1 MLLSIQEFS
10 FLKTMRTQIDKL
22 LGFYRLFKKNRSAL
36 IGLYIVSI
44 LIFCAIFAPWLSPY
58 SPIIQDLDNRLL
70 PPVWEAGGSFKYL
83 LGTDDFGRDLLSRVI
98 YGARISLIIGLISI
112 GIAMF
117 FGVLMG
123 ATAGFYGG
131 IVDLVVMRVVDVML
145 SIPAILLAIVIVA
158 ILGPDLFNAMIA
170 IGVVA
175 IPTFAR
181 IVRGSVLAEKE
192 KEYVIASKTNGSGS
206 LRLIFIVILPNCATP
221 IIVQATMGFA
231 SAVLEAAGL
240 SFLGLGAQP
249 PTPEWGAML
258 SDSLQ
263 FITTAYWMIIFPGI
277 AIFLTVMG
285 FNLVGDG
292 LMDVLDP
299 KMKDK

>member
-1 MLLSIQEFS
+1 MNEKILEFY
-10 FLKTMRTQIDKL
+10 KQ
-22 LGFYRLFKKNRSAL
+22 FKKNRAAL
-36 IGLYIVSI
+36 VGAYIVLV
-44 LIFCAIFAPWLSPY
+44 LIICAIFAPLFTPY
-58 SPIIQDLDNRLL
+58 DPLIQNLDQRLL
-70 PPVWEAGGSFKYL
+70 PPVWSDGGMSGHI
-83 LGTDDFGRDLLSRVI
+83 LGTDDFGRDVLTRIL
-98 YGARISLIIGLISI
+98 YGARISLVI
-112 GIAMF
+112 GIISVSISLV

-123 ATAGFYGG
+123 AVAGFFGG
-131 IVDLVVMRVVDVML
+131 LADLIIMRIVDIML
-145 SIPAILLAIVIVA
+145 SIPAILLAIVIVS

-170 IGVVA
+170 IGIVG

-181 IVRGSVLAEKE
+181 IVRSSVLAEKE
-192 KEYVIASKTNGSGS
+192 KEYVVASKVNGSNNA
-206 LRLIFIVILPNCATP
+206 RLITKVVLPNCTTP
-221 IIVQATMGFA
+221 MIVQATMGFA

-258 SDSLQ
+258 ADSLQ
-263 FITTAYWMIIFPGI
+263 FITTAPWMIIFPGI

-299 KMKDK
+299 KLKEK

>member
-1 MLLSIQEFS
+1 MKNSILS
-10 FLKTMRTQIDKL
+10 
-22 LGFYRLFKKNRSAL
+22 FYKQYKKNKSAL
-36 IGLYIVSI
+36 VGAWIVFG
-44 LIFCAIFAPWLSPY
+44 LIFVAIFAPLLTSYDPL
-58 SPIIQDLDNRLL
+58 IQDINNRLI
-70 PPVWEAGGSFKYL
+70 PPMWEAKGSFAHI
-83 LGTDDFGRDLLSRVI
+83 LGTDDFGRDMFSRII
-98 YGARISLIIGLISI
+98 YGARISLTI
-112 GIAMF
+112 GIVSVGISLF
-117 FGVLMG
+117 FGVIMG
-123 ATAGFYGG
+123 LVAGYFGG
-131 IVDLVVMRVVDVML
+131 KVDIAIMRLVDMML
-145 SIPAILLAIVIVA
+145 SIPAILLAIVIVS

-170 IGVVA
+170 IGVVG

-181 IVRGSVLAEKE
+181 IIRSSVLGEKE
-192 KEYVIASKTNGSGS
+192 KEYVTASRINGSS
-206 LRLIFIVILPNCATP
+206 NIRLMSKVILPNCATP

-263 FITTAYWMIIFPGI
+263 FITTAPWMIVYPGI

-299 KMKDK
+299 KLKGRA

>member
-1 MLLSIQEFS
+1 MQKENTLLAFY
-10 FLKTMRTQIDKL
+10 KL
-22 LGFYRLFKKNRSAL
+22 FAKNRSAL
-36 IGLYIVSI
+36 VGLYIVI
-44 LIFCAIFAPWLSPY
+44 LLIICALCAPLLSPY
-58 SPIIQDLDNRLL
+58 SPIIQDLDQRLI
-70 PPVWEAGGSFKYL
+70 PPMWESGGSISHF
-83 LGTDDFGRDLLSRVI
+83 LGTDDFGRDLLSRII
-98 YGARISLIIGLISI
+98 YGARISLVIGLISI

-123 ATAGFYGG
+123 AVAGFYGG
-131 IVDLVVMRVVDVML
+131 TVDLIIMRIIDIML

-170 IGVVA
+170 IGIVA

-181 IVRGSVLAEKE
+181 IVRGSVLAEKH
-192 KEYVIASKTNGSGS
+192 KEYVIASRTNGSS
-206 LRLIFIVILPNCATP
+206 SFRLIFIVILPNCTSP
-221 IIVQATMGFA
+221 IIVQATMSFA

-263 FITTAYWMIIFPGI
+263 FITTAYWMIVFPGI

>member
-1 MLLSIQEFS
+1 MKDNILEFY
-10 FLKTMRTQIDKL
+10 KQ
-22 LGFYRLFKKNRSAL
+22 YKKNRSAL
-36 IGLYIVSI
+36 MGAWIVI
-44 LIFCAIFAPWLSPY
+44 ALIFCAIFAPLLTSY
-58 SPIIQDLDNRLL
+58 DPIIQDIQNRLI
-70 PPVWEAGGSFKYL
+70 PPAWDAKGSFAHL
-83 LGTDDFGRDLLSRVI
+83 LGTDDFGRDMFSRII
-98 YGARISLIIGLISI
+98 YGARISLTI
-112 GIAMF
+112 GIVSVGISLF
-117 FGVLMG
+117 FGVIMG
-123 ATAGFYGG
+123 LSAGYFGG
-131 IVDLVVMRVVDVML
+131 YTDIVIMRIVDMML
-145 SIPAILLAIVIVA
+145 SIPAILLAIVIVS

-170 IGVVA
+170 IGVVG

-181 IVRGSVLAEKE
+181 IIRSSVLGEKE
-192 KEYVIASKTNGSGS
+192 KEYVTASRINGSS
-206 LRLIFIVILPNCATP
+206 NVRLMIKVILPNCTTP

-263 FITTAYWMIIFPGI
+263 FITTAPWMIVYPGI

-299 KMKDK
+299 KLKGRA

>member
-1 MLLSIQEFS
+1 MKEENKILEFY
-10 FLKTMRTQIDKL
+10 KQ
-22 LGFYRLFKKNRSAL
+22 FKKNKSAL
-36 IGLYIVSI
+36 IGLYIVI
-44 LIFCAIFAPWLSPY
+44 VLIICALFAPFLAPAD
-58 SPIIQDLDNRLL
+58 PLIQDLEQRLI
-70 PPVWEAGGSFKYL
+70 PPMWAEGGSFAHI
-83 LGTDDFGRDLLSRVI
+83 LGTDDFGRDMLSRII
-98 YGARISLIIGLISI
+98 YGARISLMIGVISVSISLIIGTI
-112 GIAMF
+112 
-117 FGVLMG
+117 MG
-123 ATAGFYGG
+123 ASAGYYGG
-131 IVDLVVMRVVDVML
+131 KVDLIVMRVVDIML
-145 SIPAILLAIVIVA
+145 SIPAILLAIVIVS

-170 IGVVA
+170 IGIVG

-192 KEYVIASKTNGSGS
+192 KEYVIASRVNGSS
-206 LRLIFIVILPNCATP
+206 NFRLINKVILPNCATP

-258 SDSLQ
+258 ADSLQ
-263 FITTAYWMIIFPGI
+263 FITTASWMIVFPGI

-299 KMKDK
+299 KMKDR

>member
-1 MLLSIQEFS
+1 MEKIKEFY
-10 FLKTMRTQIDKL
+10 KQ
-22 LGFYRLFKKNRSAL
+22 YKKNKAAL
-36 IGLYIVSI
+36 VGAIIVLI
-44 LIFCAIFAPWLSPY
+44 LIFCAIFAPWLTQYDPL
-58 SPIIQDLDNRLL
+58 IQDLEARLI
-70 PPVWEAGGSFKYL
+70 PPAWAEGGSL
-83 LGTDDFGRDLLSRVI
+83 ANILGTDDFGRDVLTRIL
-98 YGARISLIIGLISI
+98 YGARISLVI
-112 GIAMF
+112 GIISVSISLV
-117 FGVLMG
+117 FGVLLG
-123 ATAGFYGG
+123 AVAGFFGG
-131 IVDLVVMRVVDVML
+131 KTDLVVMRLVDIML

-170 IGVVA
+170 IGIVG

-181 IVRGSVLAEKE
+181 IVRSSVLAEKE
-192 KEYVIASKTNGSGS
+192 KEYVIASRVNGSGNI
-206 LRLIFIVILPNCATP
+206 RLILKVVLPNCTTP
-221 IIVQATMGFA
+221 MIVQATMGFA

-258 SDSLQ
+258 ADSLQ
-263 FITTAYWMIIFPGI
+263 FITTASWMIIYPGI

-299 KMKDK
+299 KLKEK